1 MLQNSQKQQLELQQ
15 RYTRKLENKNK
26 ELERAVFQAKKAN
39 AFEEDAKKCIN
50 AGMNAHMAKLFIAK
64 VKYRKLQPPFVG
76 NCRIN
81 GWGKCRF

>member
-50 AGMNAHMAKLFIAK
+50 AGMNAHMAKPLDIEKVEQTICKQLRDAK
-64 VKYRKLQPPFVG
+64 MTD
-76 NCRIN
+76 IE
-81 GWGKCRF
+81 

>member
-39 AFEEDAKKCIN
+39 AFEEDKVASFE
-50 AGMNAHMAKLFIAK
+50 AGMNAHKPK
-64 VKYRKLQPPFVG
+64 
-76 NCRIN
+76 
-81 GWGKCRF
+81 

>member
-1 MLQNSQKQQLELQQ
+1 MVTE
-15 RYTRKLENKNK
+15 
-26 ELERAVFQAKKAN
+26 
-39 AFEEDAKKCIN
+39 
-50 AGMNAHMAKLFIAK
+50 MFIAK